1 MANGNVMGF
10 FPETPVDYHR
20 NGYANEVV
28 RNGVQQIVTSD
39 SDKKLDANRNSNNKK
54 QSVIEQNDCERNIV
68 YHKFSVSDEKVT
80 LNWTTGDV
88 KLSNES
94 NLVNFR

>member
-1 MANGNVMGF
+1 MGF

-20 NGYANEVV
+20 NDYANEVV

-54 QSVIEQNDCERNIV
+54 QSVIEQNDCERNVV
-68 YHKFSVSDEKVT
+68 YHKFSISDDKVT